1 MKRAGL
7 DPSDIACVLLTH
19 LHGDHF
25 GGLPFLILDGQFA
38 RRSRSLVIGGPPGVR
53 QRVEAAMEVFFPGSS
68 KVDRRFPVEFVE
80 LRERVLALAGPAS
93 VTPFVVERGRRE
105 PQAPATRRSRPP
117 QSVRYDP
124 RPLGSEIWSVLSRSL
139 SWYSPRRGPRHGMP
153 RAGRT
158 AQNVPAGRTRNCMPD
173 NVPAGLAP
181 KALEKLGSNTFLV
194 VRLPFAR
201 PALVKYGRGS
211 IASPLHHRPSLGR
224 TITWKCR
231 CGSHR

>member
-1 MKRAGL
+1 M
-7 DPSDIACVLLTH
+7 
-19 LHGDHF
+19 
-25 GGLPFLILDGQFA
+25 
-38 RRSRSLVIGGPPGVR
+38 SR
-53 QRVEAAMEVFFPGSS
+53 
-68 KVDRRFPVEFVE
+68 
-80 LRERVLALAGPAS
+80 
-93 VTPFVVERGRRE
+93 
-105 PQAPATRRSRPP
+105 RPP
-117 QSVRYDP
+117 QRGEADRRSLFVTTRGRWGVRYGVSYRVVSPGIP
-124 RPLGSEIWSVLSRSL
+124 RDAV
-139 SWYSPRRGPRHGMP
+139 HGMP

-231 CGSHR
+231 CGSRR